1 MVEMGICSYRQ
12 WPKLFQL
19 GRCRNKL
26 AFYPI
31 LTFLFRW
38 IDLFLSIFQHIL
50 VTNCITLFPV
60 LLRDRSFLNIW
71 SKMSPM
77 QDQGIIERTEDRSY
91 HKTFVFRPIR
101 VLQSLLYFAFLHGS
115 LPDLCPLSFSIIF
128 FIFGDVSNF
137 SFRCRNRGLKL
148 LYQFTSQ
155 FWNFI
160 NQNRGILATY
170 PLRGLQI
177 LFNLTVTTV
186 NKRV

>member
-1 MVEMGICSYRQ
+1 MGRCSYRQ

-60 LLRDRSFLNIW
+60 LLQDRSFLNIW
-71 SKMSPM
+71 SKMNPM
-77 QDQGIIERTEDRSY
+77 RDQGIIGRAENRSY
-91 HKTFVFRPIR
+91 HKTFVFRPIH
-101 VLQSLLYFAFLHGS
+101 VLQSLLYFAFLHGY
-115 LPDLCPLSFSIIF
+115 LLDLCPLSFSIF
-128 FIFGDVSNF
+128 LTMWAVLVFAAKNKDWNF
-137 SFRCRNRGLKL
+137 

-177 LFNLTVTTV
+177 LFNLTFTTV